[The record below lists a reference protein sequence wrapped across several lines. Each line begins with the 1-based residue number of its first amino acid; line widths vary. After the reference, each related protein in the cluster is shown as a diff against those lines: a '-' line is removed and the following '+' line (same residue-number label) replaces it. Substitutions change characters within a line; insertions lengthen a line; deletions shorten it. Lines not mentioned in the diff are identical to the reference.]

1 MLEQRGKFPNKLCA
15 ALVREFQIQDNLVSS
30 TVVDMNNIGNC
41 KEFLRLTFE
50 FRLFLRADKKVMLEM
65 SDLETFLWW
74 PIHVINSVDNTKF
87 SLGLHP

>member
-1 MLEQRGKFPNKLCA
+1 M
-15 ALVREFQIQDNLVSS
+15 REFHIQDNLVSS

-65 SDLETFLWW
+65 SALETFCGGQFMLSIQLIK
-74 PIHVINSVDNTKF
+74 PNFH
-87 SLGLHP
+87 